1 MIEYFDKIYKNGLH
15 QFQDDIYNR
24 LVCGKKTFII
34 TANPETLMIG
44 KSNREFNTILC
55 DKETIITPDG
65 IGVVKGA
72 NQLGYQIK
80 ERVTGVDSVLNKEG
94 KSLYLFGAKP
104 EVLNTLVKKIK
115 LEYPNIKISG
125 ATDGYVSD
133 KDAVFEQIAL
143 KKPDVVMVA
152 LGIPAQELLISRH
165 IQKFNKGIKH
175 NLEWLYRICSEPKRL
190 KRFYKSNIRYLGE
203 IRKVRR
209 NMR

>member
-1 MIEYFDKIYKNGLH
+1 M
-15 QFQDDIYNR
+15 
-24 LVCGKKTFII
+24 
-34 TANPETLMIG
+34 
-44 KSNREFNTILC
+44 
-55 DKETIITPDG
+55 
-65 IGVVKGA
+65 
-72 NQLGYQIK
+72 
-80 ERVTGVDSVLNKEG
+80 
-94 KSLYLFGAKP
+94 
-104 EVLNTLVKKIK
+104 KKIK

-165 IQKFNKGIKH
+165 IQKFDKGIFMGVGGAFDVLSGMKKRAPEFFVKH